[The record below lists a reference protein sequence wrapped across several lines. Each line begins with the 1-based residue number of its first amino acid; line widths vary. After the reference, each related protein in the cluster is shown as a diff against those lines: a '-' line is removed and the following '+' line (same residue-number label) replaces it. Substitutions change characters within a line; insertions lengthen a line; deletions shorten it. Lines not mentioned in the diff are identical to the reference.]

1 MGMSAVTLEVLL
13 RFLLKD
19 GPVPESAAD
28 IYSSCVNV
36 QGVEIR
42 GVYHLMELYSL

>member
-1 MGMSAVTLEVLL
+1 MGMSVVTLEVSL

-28 IYSSCVNV
+28 IYSSWVHD
-36 QGVEIR
+36 QGVESR
-42 GVYHLMELYSL
+42 GCII